1 MLALVGRDEEKFA
14 SVMEKI
20 QDCGVE
26 MEPLMILADVCID
39 AERIIS
45 ETIEK
50 YGRLDILI
58 NIAGYVMHTNIH
70 ILWRNRNSD
79 TLIPLA
85 MAVWVQSRPQRW
97 NNSMVCGRQTSELCS
112 N

>member
-1 MLALVGRDEEKFA
+1 MLSGASSGIGATCAEFFAKKGALLALVGRDEEKFV

-26 MEPLMILADVCID
+26 MEPLMILADVCTD

-70 ILWRNRNSD
+70 IL
-79 TLIPLA
+79 
-85 MAVWVQSRPQRW
+85 
-97 NNSMVCGRQTSELCS
+97 
-112 N
+112 